1 VHSRTAD
8 FVGDFETIVRW
19 ELEPRDVHGLYS
31 SGTHRMGTGTLLRV
45 QHSGFAGHADQ
56 AMGHHQGWS
65 ASLEWLRDFV
75 ENNVTVET
83 REPR

>member
-1 VHSRTAD
+1 
-8 FVGDFETIVRW
+8 
-19 ELEPRDVHGLYS
+19 
-31 SGTHRMGTGTLLRV
+31 MGTGTLLRV

-75 ENNVTVET
+75 ENKVTVET
-83 REPR
+83 RKPR